1 MFLRERQEEIA
12 RLVSAEGRVTV
23 AGLARR
29 FDVTEDCIRKD
40 LRQLE
45 AAGALRKVY
54 GGAVSVSS
62 SPERS
67 VIKRVGA
74 HSAEK
79 RLVAEKAFDMIE
91 PGETIFLD
99 VSTTNL
105 ALAELLSAGT
115 KHVSVVST
123 MMGILRVLA
132 RNPALEVLGTGGSV
146 NTELDGFMGS
156 MTLACLR
163 PLRFDRAFLGGLG
176 VDVESGEVT
185 TYLWDDAQVKQLAMA
200 NSSHC
205 LLMVDEHKFGAGG
218 SYVYAHVRDFDGIV
232 TNRVTTELASAVE
245 GLGSTLV

>member
-1 MFLRERQEEIA
+1 MFLKERQAEIA
-12 RLVSAEGRVTV
+12 RLVEAEGRVTV
-23 AGLARR
+23 SCLARR
-29 FDVTEDCIRKD
+29 FGVTEDCIRKD

-45 AAGALRKVY
+45 AEGLLKKVY
-54 GGAVSVSS
+54 GGAVGVASA
-62 SPERS
+62 PERS

-74 HSAEK
+74 HAAEK
-79 RLVAEKAFDMIE
+79 RAVAEKAYEMIE
-91 PGETIFLD
+91 PGEMVFLD

-123 MMGILRVLA
+123 MMEILRVLA

-176 VDVESGEVT
+176 VDAESGEVT

-200 NSSHC
+200 NASHC

-218 SYVYAHVRDFDGIV
+218 SYVYAHVGDFDGVIC
-232 TNRVTTELASAVE
+232 NRVTGELAAAVE